1 MTYCVKTDCKEFT
14 NAMKKELEKYGMKES
29 SNFPVDFVFFT
40 GRSEYYKN
48 RINLKKSLLTNLIQY
63 PSITDKSKLYEKFK
77 GESFIKDSI
86 TITDKIPELPS
97 SFLKILKPVDGF
109 EGRDIRV
116 VQTREEIE
124 EWMNKHKHPKWA
136 LQEYIKE
143 PALINGLKFH
153 LRVYVLVIDTRVY
166 VCNKSEFY
174 TSKKPYKP
182 DNWDDND
189 IHESNYYTTPI
200 KEQYYP
206 ETLPDGWKRKTEI
219 KDIFKIVLKNI
230 KLKPDLGWNSKNSYY
245 IFGADVMFEKRKPIL
260 IEFNKRTG
268 LEEELFIIPELL
280 KTLFSNKKSLFE
292 QIL

>member
-1 MTYCVKTDCKEFT
+1 MTYYVKTDSEEFT
-14 NAMKKELEKYGMKES
+14 NAMKEELEKYGMKES
-29 SNFPVDFVFFT
+29 SNFPVDFVFFS
-40 GRSEYYKN
+40 GKSEYYKN

-109 EGRDIRV
+109 SGKDIRV

-124 EWMNKHKHPKWA
+124 EWINKYKHPKWA

-143 PALINGLKFH
+143 PALIDGHKFH
-153 LRVYVLVIDTRVY
+153 LRVHVLVIDTRVY
-166 VCNKSEFY
+166 VCNKSEIL

-182 DNWDDND
+182 DNWHDTD
-189 IHESNYYTTPI
+189 IHDTHFKSTTKI
-200 KEQYYP
+200 RYYP

-219 KDIFKIVLKNI
+219 KDIFKIVLKDI

-260 IEFNKRTG
+260 IEFNERPALG
-268 LEEELFIIPELL
+268 EESIYIIPELL
-280 KTLFSNKKSLFE
+280 KTLFNKKSLFE

>member
-1 MTYCVKTDCKEFT
+1 MTYCVKTDSEEFT
-14 NAMKKELEKYGMKES
+14 NAMKEELEKYGMKES
-29 SNFPVDFVFFT
+29 SNFPVDFVFFS
-40 GRSEYYKN
+40 GKSEYYKN

-109 EGRDIRV
+109 SGKDIRI

-124 EWMNKHKHPKWA
+124 EWMNKYKHPKWV

-143 PALINGLKFH
+143 SALIDGEKFH
-153 LRVYVLVIDTRVY
+153 LRVFILVIDTRVY
-166 VCNKSEFY
+166 VCNKSVFVTSDY
-174 TSKKPYKP
+174 T
-182 DNWDDND
+182 
-189 IHESNYYTTPI
+189 
-200 KEQYYP
+200 QYYP

-219 KDIFKIVLKNI
+219 KDIFKIVLKDI
-230 KLKPDLGWNSKNSYY
+230 KLKPDWNSKNSYY

-260 IEFNKRTG
+260 IEINKKPG
-268 LEEELFIIPELL
+268 LVAKELLYIIPELI
-280 KTLFSNKKSLFE
+280 KTLFNKKSLFE